1 MGKNILDEKTIK
13 STSPQSPTHQ
23 GGDLTRM
30 CMLSRPRVC
39 QLTFRVRIYSQCRIE
54 EQSSKQGR
62 KVTKERTGVKRRLW
76 LSGYARIHGSSQ
88 FNAHKLMEA

>member
-1 MGKNILDEKTIK
+1 M
-13 STSPQSPTHQ
+13 
-23 GGDLTRM
+23 
-30 CMLSRPRVC
+30 
-39 QLTFRVRIYSQCRIE
+39 TFRVRIYSQCRIE

-88 FNAHKLMEA
+88 FNAHKLMEAWHISDPQPDVPTRVLS